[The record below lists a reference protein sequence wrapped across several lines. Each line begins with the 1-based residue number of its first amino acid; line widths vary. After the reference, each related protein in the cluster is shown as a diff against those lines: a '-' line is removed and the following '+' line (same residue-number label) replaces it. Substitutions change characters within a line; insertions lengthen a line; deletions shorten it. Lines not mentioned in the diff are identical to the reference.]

1 MYSTYAC
8 PNAPAWRVE
17 GAVTH
22 SRAMGARRASV
33 AFARAFAAASRGGA
47 SGATARRWSA
57 SARAVAT
64 GANGAPPDV
73 TMMRRMMPPGAST
86 SFARAFA
93 SPASPKA
100 VNRADAPLVES
111 ANAPDA
117 PERIDVAFRDVLD
130 VKRAVAWV
138 KANARATFAESVDM
152 SVHLGVDPKR
162 SDMIVRGAV
171 SLPHGTGKTV
181 RVGVFAEGEEAEE
194 ARRAGAIVVGGDEL
208 IKTIKDGGSNAINF
222 DACVGTPGMMPKMKE
237 IARILGPRG
246 LMPNPKLGTVTTDV
260 GAAVK
265 ALLGGRVEFRAEKN
279 AIVHAMVGKVTFEDK
294 QLEENIAA
302 VFKKILELRPK
313 GKGAPN
319 ASKYLKKAYLSS
331 TMGRGSA
338 KMDLASLTETAAA
351 YQG

>member
-1 MYSTYAC
+1 
-8 PNAPAWRVE
+8 
-17 GAVTH
+17 
-22 SRAMGARRASV
+22 MGAGRARGRESDATMGSRRALG
-33 AFARAFAAASRGGA
+33 AFARAFAFGGEC
-47 SGATARRWSA
+47 GAA
-57 SARAVAT
+57 SARAVAH
-64 GANGAPPDV
+64 GANGARATVMGVDGVP
-73 TMMRRMMPPGAST
+73 MMAHGAPSRR
-86 SFARAFA
+86 SFAARAFA
-93 SPASPKA
+93 STASVKA
-100 VNRADAPLVES
+100 VNRGDDAVVES
-111 ANAPDA
+111 ANAPDV
-117 PERIDVAFRDVLD
+117 PERIDVGFRDVLD

-246 LMPNPKLGTVTTDV
+246 LMPNPKLGTVTADV

>member
-1 MYSTYAC
+1 MSADDRRRDARKPRTRRTRARTGAR
-8 PNAPAWRVE
+8 AP
-17 GAVTH
+17 
-22 SRAMGARRASV
+22 MGSRRASV
-33 AFARAFAAASRGGA
+33 AFARAFAARGC
-47 SGATARRWSA
+47 SA
-57 SARAVAT
+57 SAT
-64 GANGAPPDV
+64 GANGAPPNV
-73 TMMRRMMPPGAST
+73 TTMMMTMMTPGATT

-93 SPASPKA
+93 STASLKA
-100 VNRADAPLVES
+100 VKRADAPLVES

-246 LMPNPKLGTVTTDV
+246 LMPNPKLGTVTADV

-279 AIVHAMVGKVTFEDK
+279 AIVHAMVGKVTFEDE